1 MLEIVLATNNQNKIN
16 EYKKILKDL
25 PIKLYSLSDLK
36 IDNDPEETGKTFK
49 ENSLIKAKSLQNC
62 TKKIILSD
70 DSGIVIDALG
80 DEFPGI
86 YSKRYALSLGGFEKC
101 NSFLTLNYANSPA
114 KFTCCICVLNLTDD
128 PLYFIGECKGKITN
142 YVTKNNGFGYDPI
155 FLPDGYN
162 KTYGELT
169 SEEKNNI
176 SHRKRAIL
184 KMIDYLKE
192 NNYI

>member
-1 MLEIVLATNNQNKIN
+1 MLN
-16 EYKKILKDL
+16 
-25 PIKLYSLSDLK
+25 
-36 IDNDPEETGKTFK
+36 
-49 ENSLIKAKSLQNC
+49 
-62 TKKIILSD
+62 
-70 DSGIVIDALG
+70 
-80 DEFPGI
+80 I
-86 YSKRYALSLGGFEKC
+86 YSWLIEHVSC
-101 NSFLTLNYANSPA
+101 S
-114 KFTCCICVLNLTDD
+114 
-128 PLYFIGECKGKITN
+128 GECKEKITN